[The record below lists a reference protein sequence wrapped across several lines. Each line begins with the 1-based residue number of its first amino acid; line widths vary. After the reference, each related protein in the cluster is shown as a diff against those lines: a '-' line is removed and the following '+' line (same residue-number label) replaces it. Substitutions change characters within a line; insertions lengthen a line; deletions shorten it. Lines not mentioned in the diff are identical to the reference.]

1 MTATVSAA
9 LDAPVV
15 DAHSHTW
22 SAAFKDD
29 YAAAMERAWAAGLV
43 AIVEVGGSA
52 PTSEEALVLARA
64 DERVRAVAGLH
75 PHRAKDL
82 PQQRD
87 QLRDLVAGG
96 GFVGIGE
103 TGLDFYRHLS
113 PQEDQ
118 YEAFRF
124 QLELAREASLPV
136 VIHSRDADE
145 ESFAVIEEWARR
157 AGRYLGPDREIGM
170 MHCYAGDAEL
180 GERFREL
187 GFLLSIPGPVTYPG
201 SARRQE
207 VARTA
212 PLQSL
217 LVETDAPALTPQS
230 HRGRRNEPAYIL
242 ETIAFVAQL
251 RGDPLEAVARAT
263 AENAARLFGF
273 ELP

>member
-1 MTATVSAA
+1 MTP

-22 SAAFKDD
+22 SGAFGDD
-29 YAAAMERAWAAGLV
+29 YAATMDRAWSAGLV

-52 PTSEEALVLARA
+52 ATSEEALALARVDA
-64 DERVRAVAGLH
+64 RVHAVAGLH

-96 GFVGIGE
+96 GFAGIGE
-103 TGLDFYRHLS
+103 TGLDFYRNLS
-113 PQEDQ
+113 PQDEQ

-145 ESFAVIEEWARR
+145 ESFAVIEEWARH
-157 AGRYLGPDREIGM
+157 AGRYLGADREIGM

-180 GERFREL
+180 GERYRAI

-201 SARRQE
+201 SKRRQE

-212 PLQSL
+212 PLESL
-217 LVETDAPALTPQS
+217 LVETDSPALTPQS
-230 HRGRRNEPAYIL
+230 HRGERNEPAYIL
-242 ETIAFVAQL
+242 ETIEFVAQL
-251 RGDPLEAVARAT
+251 RGDSLETVARAT

-273 ELP
+273 EPPP